1 MYRVDLVSLSLACL
15 GLFIAGIIKGASGI
29 GYSTA
34 ALPFLVL
41 AVGLKPAM
49 ALVIAPAI
57 ASNLAV
63 MIGSGNIAP
72 IAARFAPFYLATIP
86 GIAGG
91 TIALTL
97 IDVSLATK
105 GLGAITLAYVALALA
120 KPGLR
125 LPARLERPLTVPA
138 GLMNGVVTGLTGSQI
153 MPLMPF
159 MLALGL
165 RPAEQVQAINL
176 AVTVASCVLAMAML
190 QTGLATTHLLALSVI
205 GILPAILGVSVGARL
220 RSALSESAFK
230 RLTLYVLA
238 FIAASLILNSAPT
251 PRGECSE
258 AVASAADAGRPTT
271 SRTTCSADRA

>member
-1 MYRVDLVSLSLACL
+1 MDLVSLSFACA
-15 GLFIAGIIKGASGI
+15 GLFIAGVIKGASGI

-63 MIGSGNIAP
+63 MAGSGSIAAV
-72 IAARFAPFYLATIP
+72 AARFAPFYLATIP
-86 GIAGG
+86 GIAAG
-91 TIALTL
+91 TVALTL
-97 IDVSLATK
+97 IDASLATM
-105 GLGAITLAYVALALA
+105 GLGAVTLAYVALALA

-138 GLMNGVVTGLTGSQI
+138 GLLNGIVTGLTGSQI

-190 QTGLATTHLLALSVI
+190 HAGLATMGLLALSLL
-205 GILPAILGVSVGARL
+205 GILPAVAGVSLGARL
-220 RSALSESAFK
+220 RGGISESTF
-230 RLTLYVLA
+230 RRVTLYVLA
-238 FIAASLILNSAPT
+238 GIAASLIVNSAPPT
-251 PRGECSE
+251 GRPCSE
-258 AVASAADAGRPTT
+258 TIAHAGDPSR
-271 SRTTCSADRA
+271 RTTTLTTCNADRA